1 MTSSIVFLLY
11 EPNLPPDM
19 FRNYLITA
27 IRSIIRQK
35 GFSLINILGLAIGL
49 ACALMILLWVQDE
62 LTYDKFHEHADRLY
76 RVEEDQYYS
85 GEVYH
90 VNVTPYPSGPV
101 WKEEIPEIEDACRFQ
116 WPSGMLFTFGEKAF
130 YEGGCVA
137 VDSSFF
143 NLFTYEFLNGN
154 KATALTEPYSAVL
167 TEETAGKYF
176 GNENP
181 IGRSL
186 SVNNKFEFTV
196 TAVLK
201 SIPKNSILQF
211 DILVPF
217 DYLKE
222 IGQYN
227 DSWGS
232 NSIRTYIKLYENVI
246 IDSVDSKLTA
256 VVKKH
261 NENTTTDFMAAP
273 FTRIHLHQYWGYG
286 HDPGAIVF
294 VYIFSAIAVF
304 VLLIA
309 CINFMNLSTARSATR
324 AREIGLRKVS
334 GAHRRAVITQFFG
347 ESVLL
352 AFVSLIFALIIVSSV
367 LEIFNKVAGKDL
379 DFSSLLSPQFIIAMI
394 LVTLLAGLVSGI
406 YPALYLSAFRPIKV
420 LKGDLST
427 GMKSGWFRKVLV
439 VVQFTL
445 SVFLIIGTLIIYRQ
459 LNYMK
464 SKDLG
469 YDKENMFY
477 FQMRGEIK
485 ENYQNIKDAFL
496 RDPQVLGVSAASHQ
510 PHQIGSN
517 SGGGDWDGKDPDQ
530 SVLIGTNIVDYDFV
544 ETMKIELKDGRSF
557 SREFPSDMASPA
569 DSSANFM
576 INEVLE
582 TIMDKENAVGE
593 RFRMWGMEGRIIGVM
608 KDFHYHAV
616 RSKIEPLMFFLAPTD
631 WFSWITVRVAPGNL
645 EKTMRGLEETWKEI
659 MPGYPF
665 DYHFVDESLDLMY
678 RTEERLGT
686 LLKYFTIL
694 AIIIACLGLF
704 GLASFTAERRT
715 REIGVRKVMG
725 ARVSSVMM
733 LLSKEFSLL
742 VMISCMIAIPASLLV
757 MRKVFLQNFEYRT
770 DMAWWIFLAASLAA
784 LLIAIL
790 TVSYQAARAALTN
803 PANALRY
810 E

>member
-1 MTSSIVFLLY
+1 
-11 EPNLPPDM
+11 
-19 FRNYLITA
+19 
-27 IRSIIRQK
+27 
-35 GFSLINILGLAIGL
+35 
-49 ACALMILLWVQDE
+49 
-62 LTYDKFHEHADRLY
+62 
-76 RVEEDQYYS
+76 
-85 GEVYH
+85 
-90 VNVTPYPSGPV
+90 
-101 WKEEIPEIEDACRFQ
+101 
-116 WPSGMLFTFGEKAF
+116 MLFTYGETAF

-137 VDSSFF
+137 VDSTFF
-143 NLFTYEFLNGN
+143 DLFSYDFLHGN
-154 KATALTEPYSAVL
+154 KANALTEPYSAVL
-167 TEETAGKYF
+167 TEETAEKYF
-176 GNENP
+176 GDENP
-181 IGRSL
+181 IGKSL
-186 SVNNKFEFTV
+186 SVNNQFEFTV

-201 SIPKNSILQF
+201 TIPKNSINQF

-222 IGQYN
+222 IGQYG
-227 DSWGS
+227 DSWGN
-232 NSIRTYIKLYENVI
+232 NSILTYIKLYENAVL
-246 IDSVDSKLTA
+246 DSVDSKLTA
-256 VVKKH
+256 TVKKH
-261 NENTTTDFMAAP
+261 NEETTTDFMAAP

-294 VYIFSAIAVF
+294 VYIFSAIAIF

-309 CINFMNLSTARSATR
+309 CINFMNLSTARSSTR

-334 GAHRRAVITQFFG
+334 GAGRRSVIIQFFG

-352 AFVSLIFALIIVSSV
+352 AFISLIFALIIVSSI
-367 LEIFNKVAGKDL
+367 LEVFNKVSGKEL
-379 DFSSLLSPQFIIAMI
+379 DFNSLLTLQFIMAMI
-394 LVTLLAGLVSGI
+394 LVTLLAGLSSGI

-427 GMKSGWFRKVLV
+427 GMKSGWFRKFLV

-445 SVFLIIGTLIIYRQ
+445 SVFLIIGTVIIYRQ

-485 ENYQNIKDAFL
+485 DDYQTIKEEFL
-496 RDPQVLGVSAASHQ
+496 RDPRVLSVTASGHQ

-517 SGGGDWDGKDPDQ
+517 SGGGDWDGKDPDLQ
-530 SVLIGTNIVDYDFV
+530 VLIGYNPVDYDFIK
-544 ETMKIELKDGRSF
+544 TMKIKLKDGRSF
-557 SREFPSDMASPA
+557 SKDFPA
-569 DSSANFM
+569 DLATDSTANFM

-582 TIMDKENAVGE
+582 KIMDKENAVGE
-593 RFRMWGMEGRIIGVM
+593 RFSIGGMEGRIIGVM
-608 KDFHYHAV
+608 KNFHYHSV
-616 RSKIEPLMFFLAPTD
+616 RSKIEPMMFILPPTE
-631 WFSWITVRVAPGNL
+631 WFSWIVVRVAPGDL
-645 EKTMRGLEETWKEI
+645 TKTMGDLEETWNEI

-665 DYHFVDESLDLMY
+665 DYNFVDESIDQMY
-678 RTEERLGT
+678 RTEERLGN

-704 GLASFTAERRT
+704 GLASFTAEQRT
-715 REIGVRKVMG
+715 QEIGIRKVMG
-725 ARVSSVMM
+725 ARVRTVMM
-733 LLSKEFSLL
+733 LLSKEFSIL
-742 VMISCMIAIPASLLV
+742 VIISCLIAIPASLLV
-757 MRKVFLQNFEYRT
+757 MGKVFLQNFEYRT

-803 PANALRY
+803 PADALRY

>member
-1 MTSSIVFLLY
+1 
-11 EPNLPPDM
+11 M

-27 IRSIIRQK
+27 VRSLIRQK
-35 GFSLINILGLAIGL
+35 GFSFINILGLAIGL
-49 ACALMILLWVQDE
+49 AAALLILLWVQDE
-62 LTYDKFHEHADRLY
+62 LSFDRFHEHADRLY

-101 WKEEIPEIEDACRFQ
+101 WKDEIPEIEDACRYQ
-116 WPSGMLFTFGEKAF
+116 WPSGMLFTYGEKAF

-137 VDSSFF
+137 VDSTFF
-143 NLFTYEFLNGN
+143 NLFTYDFLHGN
-154 KATALTEPYSAVL
+154 KATALTQPYSAVL
-167 TEETAGKYF
+167 TEEAAEKYF
-176 GNENP
+176 GDENP
-181 IGRSL
+181 IGKSL
-186 SVNNKFEFTV
+186 TANSQFEFTV

-201 SIPKNSILQF
+201 SLPKNSINQF

-217 DYLKE
+217 DFLQE
-222 IGQYN
+222 TGQYG
-227 DSWGS
+227 DSWGN
-232 NSIRTYIKLYENVI
+232 NSIRTYIKLYENAL

-256 VVKKH
+256 IVKQH
-261 NENTTTDFMAAP
+261 NEESTTDFMAAP
-273 FTRIHLHQYWGYG
+273 FTGVHLHQYWGYG

-294 VYIFSAIAVF
+294 VYIFSAIAIF

-309 CINFMNLSTARSATR
+309 CINFMNLSTAKSSTR
-324 AREIGLRKVS
+324 AREIGLRKTS
-334 GAHRRAVITQFFG
+334 GASKRAIIIQFFG

-352 AFVSLIFALIIVSSV
+352 AFISLIFALIIVSSILKV
-367 LEIFNKVAGKDL
+367 FNNVSGKEL

-394 LVTLLAGLVSGI
+394 LVTLIAGLISGI

-420 LKGDLST
+420 LKGDLSA

-445 SVFLIIGTLIIYRQ
+445 SVFLIIGTVIIYRQ

-469 YDKENMFY
+469 YDRENMFY
-477 FQMRGEIK
+477 FQMRGQIK
-485 ENYQNIKDAFL
+485 DNYQTIKDEFL

-517 SGGGDWDGKDPDQ
+517 SGGGDWDGRDPDM
-530 SVLIGTNIVDYDFV
+530 SVLIGNNIVDYDFI

-557 SREFPSDMASPA
+557 SMDFPGDMASME
-569 DSSANFM
+569 DTSANFM

-582 TIMDKENAVGE
+582 EIMEKENAVGE
-593 RFRMWGMEGRIIGVM
+593 RFRMWGMEGRIVGVM
-608 KDFHYHAV
+608 KDFHYHSV
-616 RSKIEPLMFFLAPTD
+616 RTKIEPLMFMLGFEEYL
-631 WFSWITVRVAPGNL
+631 SWIVVRVAPGDL
-645 EKTMRGLEETWKEI
+645 TKTMKGLENTWNEV

-665 DYHFVDESLDLMY
+665 DYNFVDESLDQMY
-678 RTEERLGT
+678 RTEERLGK

-704 GLASFTAERRT
+704 GLASFTAEQRT
-715 REIGVRKVMG
+715 QEIGVRKVMG
-725 ARVSSVMM
+725 ARVSTVMM
-733 LLSKEFSLL
+733 LLSKEFSVL
-742 VMISCMIAIPASLLV
+742 VIISCLIAIPASLLV
-757 MRKVFLQNFEYRT
+757 MGKVFLQNFEYRT

-784 LLIAIL
+784 LLIAVL

-803 PANALRY
+803 PADALRY

>member
-1 MTSSIVFLLY
+1 
-11 EPNLPPDM
+11 M

-27 IRSIIRQK
+27 IRSLYRQK
-35 GFSLINILGLAIGL
+35 GFSLINILGLAFGL
-49 ACALMILLWVQDE
+49 ACALLILLWVQDE
-62 LTYDKFHEHADRLY
+62 LSFDRFHEHAERLY

-101 WKEEIPEIEDACRFQ
+101 WKDEIPEIEDACRYQ
-116 WPSGMLFTFGEKAF
+116 WPSGMLFTYGEKAF

-137 VDSSFF
+137 VDSTFF
-143 NLFTYEFLNGN
+143 DLFNYEFLHGN
-154 KATALTEPYSAVL
+154 KATALTEPYTTVL
-167 TEETAGKYF
+167 TEETAEKYF
-176 GNENP
+176 GDENP
-181 IGRSL
+181 IGKSL
-186 SVNNKFEFTV
+186 SVNNQFEFTV
-196 TAVLK
+196 TAVLR
-201 SIPKNSILQF
+201 SIPKNSINQF

-217 DYLKE
+217 DYLQE
-222 IGQYN
+222 IGQYQAH
-227 DSWGS
+227 WGN
-232 NSIRTYIKLYENVI
+232 NSIRTYIKLYENAV
-246 IDSVDSKLTA
+246 IDSVNSKLTA
-256 VVKKH
+256 VVKQH
-261 NENTTTDFMAAP
+261 NEDTTTDFMAAP

-294 VYIFSAIAVF
+294 VYIFSAIAIF

-309 CINFMNLSTARSATR
+309 CINFMNLSTARSSTR

-334 GAHRRAVITQFFG
+334 GAGRRAVITQFFG

-352 AFVSLIFALIIVSSV
+352 AFISLIFALIIVSSI
-367 LEIFNKVAGKDL
+367 LEVFNKVSGKDL
-379 DFSSLLSPQFIIAMI
+379 DFSSLLTPQFIIAMI
-394 LVTLLAGLVSGI
+394 LVTLVAGLISGI

-420 LKGDLST
+420 LKGDLSA

-445 SVFLIIGTLIIYRQ
+445 SVFLIIGTVIIYRQ

-469 YDKENMFY
+469 YDRENMFY
-477 FQMRGEIK
+477 FQMRGQIK
-485 ENYQNIKDAFL
+485 DNYQTIKDEFL

-517 SGGGDWDGKDPDQ
+517 SGGGDWDGRDPDL
-530 SVLIGTNIVDYDFV
+530 SVLIGNNIVDYDFI

-557 SREFPSDMASPA
+557 SREFPGDMASLE
-569 DSSANFM
+569 DTSANFM

-582 TIMDKENAVGE
+582 EIMEKENAVGE
-593 RFRMWGMEGRIIGVM
+593 RFQMWGMQGRIVGVM
-608 KDFHYHAV
+608 KDFHYHSV
-616 RSKIEPLMFFLAPTD
+616 RTKIEPLMFMLGFEEYL
-631 WFSWITVRVAPGNL
+631 SWIVVRVAPGDLTKTMKGL
-645 EKTMRGLEETWKEI
+645 EKTWTEI

-665 DYHFVDESLDLMY
+665 EYNFVDESIDQMY
-678 RTEERLGT
+678 RTEERLGN

-704 GLASFTAERRT
+704 GLASFTAEQRT
-715 REIGVRKVMG
+715 QEIGIRKVMG
-725 ARVSSVMM
+725 AKVGTVMM
-733 LLSKEFSLL
+733 LLSKEFSIL
-742 VMISCMIAIPASLLV
+742 VIISCLIAIPASILV
-757 MRKVFLQNFEYRT
+757 MGKVFLQNFEYRT

-803 PANALRY
+803 PADALRY

>member
-1 MTSSIVFLLY
+1 
-11 EPNLPPDM
+11 M

-27 IRSIIRQK
+27 IRSLIRQK

-49 ACALMILLWVQDE
+49 ACALLILLWVQDE
-62 LTYDKFHEHADRLY
+62 LSFDKFHEHAERLY

-90 VNVTPYPSGPV
+90 VNVTPYPSAPV
-101 WKEEIPEIEDACRFQ
+101 WKDEIPEIEEACRYQ
-116 WPSGMLFTFGEKAF
+116 WPSGMLFTYGENAF

-137 VDSSFF
+137 VDSTFF
-143 NLFTYEFLNGN
+143 DLFTYDFLHGN
-154 KATALTEPYSAVL
+154 KANALTEPYSAVL
-167 TEETAGKYF
+167 TEETAEKYF
-176 GNENP
+176 GDENP
-181 IGRSL
+181 IGKSL
-186 SVNNKFEFTV
+186 SVNNQFEFTV
-196 TAVLK
+196 TAVIK
-201 SIPKNSILQF
+201 SIPKNSINQF
-211 DILVPF
+211 DILVPY

-227 DSWGS
+227 DQWGS
-232 NSIRTYIKLYENVI
+232 NSIRTYIKLYENVVL
-246 IDSVDSKLTA
+246 DSVDSKLTA
-256 VVKKH
+256 TVKKH
-261 NENTTTDFMAAP
+261 NEETTTDFMAAP

-294 VYIFSAIAVF
+294 VYIFSAIAIF

-309 CINFMNLSTARSATR
+309 CINFMNLSTARSSTR

-334 GAHRRAVITQFFG
+334 GAGRRSVIIQFFG

-352 AFVSLIFALIIVSSV
+352 AFISLIFALIIVSSI
-367 LEIFNKVAGKDL
+367 LEVFNKVSGKEL
-379 DFSSLLSPQFIIAMI
+379 DFNSLLTPQFIIAMI
-394 LVTLLAGLVSGI
+394 LVTLLAGLISGI

-445 SVFLIIGTLIIYRQ
+445 SVFLIIGTVIIYRQ

-469 YDKENMFY
+469 YDRENMFY
-477 FQMRGEIK
+477 FQMRGEIMD
-485 ENYQNIKDAFL
+485 NYQTIKDEFL
-496 RDPQVLGVSAASHQ
+496 RDPQVLTVSASNHQ
-510 PHQIGSN
+510 PHMIGSN
-517 SGGGDWDGKDPDQ
+517 SGGGDWDGKDPEQ
-530 SVLIGTNIVDYDFV
+530 SVLIGTHIVDYDYI
-544 ETMKIELKDGRSF
+544 ETVKIELKDGRSF
-557 SREFPSDMASPA
+557 SKDFPA
-569 DSSANFM
+569 DLAADSTANFM

-582 TIMDKENAVGE
+582 KIMDKENAVGE
-593 RFRMWGMEGRIIGVM
+593 RFSFWGMEGRIIGVM
-608 KDFHYHAV
+608 KDFHYHSV
-616 RSKIEPLMFFLAPTD
+616 RSKIEPLVFLLAPAD
-631 WFSWITVRVAPGNL
+631 WFSWIVVRIAPGDLTKTMGDL
-645 EKTMRGLEETWKEI
+645 EKTWNEI

-665 DYHFVDESLDLMY
+665 DYNFVDESIDQMY
-678 RTEERLGT
+678 RTEERLGN

-704 GLASFTAERRT
+704 GLASFTAEQRT
-715 REIGVRKVMG
+715 KEIGIRKVMG
-725 ARVSSVMM
+725 ARVRTVMM
-733 LLSKEFSLL
+733 LLSKEFSIL
-742 VMISCMIAIPASLLV
+742 VIISCLIAIPASLFV
-757 MRKVFLQNFEYRT
+757 MGKLFLQNFEYRT
-770 DMAWWIFLAASLAA
+770 DMAWWIFLVASLAA

-803 PANALRY
+803 PADALRY

>member
-1 MTSSIVFLLY
+1 
-11 EPNLPPDM
+11 M

-27 IRSIIRQK
+27 IRSLIRQK

-49 ACALMILLWVQDE
+49 ACALLILLWVQDE
-62 LTYDKFHEHADRLY
+62 LSFDKFHEHAERLY

-90 VNVTPYPSGPV
+90 VTVTPYPSAPV
-101 WKEEIPEIEDACRFQ
+101 WKEEIPEIEEACRYQ
-116 WPSGMLFTFGEKAF
+116 WPSGMLFTYGENAF

-137 VDSSFF
+137 ADSTFF
-143 NLFTYEFLNGN
+143 DLFTYDFLHGN
-154 KATALTEPYSAVL
+154 KAKALTE
-167 TEETAGKYF
+167 
-176 GNENP
+176 
-181 IGRSL
+181 
-186 SVNNKFEFTV
+186 

-201 SIPKNSILQF
+201 SIPKNSINQF

-222 IGQYN
+222 IEQFS
-227 DSWGS
+227 DSWGN
-232 NSIRTYIKLYENVI
+232 NSIRTYIKLYENAV

-256 VVKKH
+256 VVKLH
-261 NENTTTDFMAAP
+261 NEGSTTDFMAAP
-273 FTRIHLHQYWGYG
+273 FTRIHLHQYFGYG

-294 VYIFSAIAVF
+294 VYIFSAIAIF

-309 CINFMNLSTARSATR
+309 CINFMNLSTARSSTR

-334 GAHRRAVITQFFG
+334 GAGRRSVIIQFFG

-352 AFVSLIFALIIVSSV
+352 AFISLVFALIIVSSI
-367 LEIFNKVAGKDL
+367 LEVFNKVSGKEL
-379 DFSSLLSPQFIIAMI
+379 DFNSLLTPQFIIAMI
-394 LVTLLAGLVSGI
+394 LVTLLAGLISGI

-445 SVFLIIGTLIIYRQ
+445 SVFLIIGTVIIYRQ

-485 ENYQNIKDAFL
+485 DNYQTIKEEFL
-496 RDPQVLGVSAASHQ
+496 RDPQVLTVSASNHQ
-510 PHQIGSN
+510 PHRIGSN
-517 SGGGDWDGKDPDQ
+517 SGGGDWDGKDPEQ
-530 SVLIGTNIVDYDFV
+530 SVLIGTHIVDYEYI
-544 ETMKIELKDGRSF
+544 ETVKIELKDSRSF
-557 SREFPSDMASPA
+557 SKDFPA
-569 DSSANFM
+569 DLAADSTANFM

-582 TIMDKENAVGE
+582 KIMDKENAVGE
-593 RFRMWGMEGRIIGVM
+593 RFSFWGMEGRIIGVM
-608 KDFHYHAV
+608 KDFHYHSV
-616 RSKIEPLMFFLAPTD
+616 RSKIEPVVFLLAPAD
-631 WFSWITVRVAPGNL
+631 WLSWIVVRIAPGDL
-645 EKTMRGLEETWKEI
+645 TKTMEDLEETWNDI

-665 DYHFVDESLDLMY
+665 DYNFVDESIDQMY
-678 RTEERLGT
+678 RTEERLGN

-704 GLASFTAERRT
+704 GLASFTAEQRT
-715 REIGVRKVMG
+715 QEIGIRKVMG
-725 ARVSSVMM
+725 ARVRTVMM
-733 LLSKEFSLL
+733 LLSKEFSIL
-742 VMISCMIAIPASLLV
+742 VVISCLIAIPASLLV
-757 MRKVFLQNFEYRT
+757 MGKVFLQNFEYRT

-803 PANALRY
+803 PADALRY

>member
-1 MTSSIVFLLY
+1 
-11 EPNLPPDM
+11 M

-27 IRSIIRQK
+27 IRSLFRQK

-49 ACALMILLWVQDE
+49 ACALLILLWVQDE
-62 LTYDKFHEHADRLY
+62 LSFDKFHEHAERLY

-90 VNVTPYPSGPV
+90 VNVTPYPSAPV
-101 WKEEIPEIEDACRFQ
+101 WKEEIPEIEEACRYQ
-116 WPSGMLFTFGEKAF
+116 WPSGMLFTYGENAF

-137 VDSSFF
+137 VDSTFF
-143 NLFTYEFLNGN
+143 DLFTYDFLHGN
-154 KATALTEPYSAVL
+154 KANALTEPYSAVL
-167 TEETAGKYF
+167 TEETAEKYF
-176 GNENP
+176 GDENP
-181 IGRSL
+181 IGKSL
-186 SVNNKFEFTV
+186 SVNNQFEFRV
-196 TAVLK
+196 TAVIK
-201 SIPKNSILQF
+201 SIPKNSINQF
-211 DILVPF
+211 DILVPY

-227 DSWGS
+227 DHWGS
-232 NSIRTYIKLYENVI
+232 NSIRTYIKLYENAVL
-246 IDSVDSKLTA
+246 DSVDSKLTA
-256 VVKKH
+256 VVKQH
-261 NENTTTDFMAAP
+261 NEETTTDFMAAP

-294 VYIFSAIAVF
+294 VYIFSAIAIF

-334 GAHRRAVITQFFG
+334 GAGRRSVIIQFFG

-352 AFVSLIFALIIVSSV
+352 AFISLIFALIIVSSI
-367 LEIFNKVAGKDL
+367 LEVFNKVSGKEL
-379 DFSSLLSPQFIIAMI
+379 DFNSLLTPQFIIAMI
-394 LVTLLAGLVSGI
+394 LVTLLAGLISGI

-445 SVFLIIGTLIIYRQ
+445 SVFLIIGTVIIYRQ

-469 YDKENMFY
+469 YDRENMFY
-477 FQMRGEIK
+477 FQMRGEIMD
-485 ENYQNIKDAFL
+485 NYQTIKDEFL
-496 RDPQVLGVSAASHQ
+496 RDPQVLTVSASNHQ
-510 PHQIGSN
+510 PHMIGSN
-517 SGGGDWDGKDPDQ
+517 SGGGDWDGKDPEQ
-530 SVLIGTNIVDYDFV
+530 SVLIGTHIVDYDYI
-544 ETMKIELKDGRSF
+544 ETVKIELKDGRSF
-557 SREFPSDMASPA
+557 SKDFPA
-569 DSSANFM
+569 DLAADSTANFM

-582 TIMDKENAVGE
+582 KIMDKENAVGE
-593 RFRMWGMEGRIIGVM
+593 RFSFWGMEGRIIGVM
-608 KDFHYHAV
+608 KDFHYHSV
-616 RSKIEPLMFFLAPTD
+616 RMKIEPVVFLLAPAD
-631 WFSWITVRVAPGNL
+631 WFSWIVVRVAPGDLTKTMGDL
-645 EKTMRGLEETWKEI
+645 EKTWNEI

-665 DYHFVDESLDLMY
+665 DYNFVDESIDQMY
-678 RTEERLGT
+678 RTEERLGN

-704 GLASFTAERRT
+704 GLASFTAEQRT
-715 REIGVRKVMG
+715 QEIGIRKVMG
-725 ARVSSVMM
+725 ARVMTVMM
-733 LLSKEFSLL
+733 LLSKEFSIL
-742 VMISCMIAIPASLLV
+742 VIISCLIAIPASLFV
-757 MRKVFLQNFEYRT
+757 MEKVFLQNFEYRT
-770 DMAWWIFLAASLAA
+770 DMAWWIFLVASLAA

-803 PANALRY
+803 PADALRY

>member
-1 MTSSIVFLLY
+1 
-11 EPNLPPDM
+11 M

-27 IRSIIRQK
+27 VRSLFRQK

-49 ACALMILLWVQDE
+49 ASALLILLWVQDE
-62 LTYDKFHEHADRLY
+62 LSFDRFHEHAERLY

-101 WKEEIPEIEDACRFQ
+101 WKDQIPEIEDACRYQ
-116 WPSGMLFTFGEKAF
+116 WPSGMLFTYKEKAF

-137 VDSSFF
+137 VDSTFF
-143 NLFTYEFLNGN
+143 DLFTYEFLHGN

-167 TEETAGKYF
+167 TEETAEKYY
-176 GNENP
+176 GDENP
-181 IGRSL
+181 IGKSL
-186 SVNNKFEFTV
+186 SVNNQYEFTV

-201 SIPKNSILQF
+201 SIPKNSINQF

-217 DYLKE
+217 DYLQE
-222 IGQYN
+222 IGQYQAH
-227 DSWGS
+227 WGS
-232 NSIRTYIKLYENVI
+232 NSIRTYIKLYENAV

-256 VVKKH
+256 VVKEH
-261 NENTTTDFMAAP
+261 NEDTTTDFMAAP

-294 VYIFSAIAVF
+294 IYIFSAIAIF

-324 AREIGLRKVS
+324 GREIGLRKVS
-334 GAHRRAVITQFFG
+334 GAGRRAVIIQFFG

-352 AFVSLIFALIIVSSV
+352 AFISLIFALIFVSSI
-367 LEIFNKVAGKDL
+367 LEVFNKVSGKEL
-379 DFSSLLSPQFIIAMI
+379 DFNHLLAPQFLIAMI
-394 LVTLLAGLVSGI
+394 LVTLVTGLISGI

-445 SVFLIIGTLIIYRQ
+445 SVFLIIGTVIIYRQ

-469 YDKENMFY
+469 YDRENMFY

-485 ENYQNIKDAFL
+485 DNYQTIKEEFL
-496 RDPQVLGVSAASHQ
+496 RDPQVLNVSAANHQ

-517 SGGGDWDGKDPDQ
+517 SGGGDWDGKDPEQ
-530 SVLIGTNIVDYDFV
+530 SVLIGTNIVDYDYI
-544 ETMKIELKDGRSF
+544 ETLKIKLKDGRSF
-557 SREFPSDMASPA
+557 SKEFTADMANLA

-582 TIMDKENAVGE
+582 KIMDKENALGE
-593 RFRMWGMEGRIIGVM
+593 RFRFWGLKGRIIGVM
-608 KDFHYHAV
+608 EDFHYHSV
-616 RSKIEPLMFFLAPTD
+616 RNKIEPLIFLLAPVD

-645 EKTMRGLEETWKEI
+645 TKTMKDLEKTWNEI

-665 DYHFVDESLDLMY
+665 DYNFVDESLDQMY
-678 RTEERLGT
+678 RSEERLGN

-704 GLASFTAERRT
+704 GLASFTAEQRT
-715 REIGVRKVMG
+715 QEIGIRKVMG
-725 ARVSSVMM
+725 ARVWTVMM
-733 LLSKEFSLL
+733 LLSKEFSWL
-742 VMISCMIAIPASLLV
+742 VIISCLIAIPASLFV
-757 MRKVFLQNFEYRT
+757 MGKMFLQNFEYRT
-770 DMAWWIFLAASLAA
+770 DMVWWIFMAASLAA

-803 PANALRY
+803 PADALRY

>member
-1 MTSSIVFLLY
+1 
-11 EPNLPPDM
+11 M

-27 IRSIIRQK
+27 VRSLIRQK

-49 ACALMILLWVQDE
+49 ACALLILLWVQDE
-62 LTYDKFHEHADRLY
+62 LSYDRFHEHADRLY

-101 WKEEIPEIEDACRFQ
+101 WKDEIPEIEDACRYQ
-116 WPSGMLFTFGEKAF
+116 WPSGMLFTYGEKAF

-137 VDSSFF
+137 VDSTFF
-143 NLFTYEFLNGN
+143 NLFTYDFLHGN
-154 KATALTEPYSAVL
+154 KVSALVQPYSAVL
-167 TEETAGKYF
+167 TEEAADKYF
-176 GNENP
+176 GEENP
-181 IGRSL
+181 IGKSL
-186 SVNNKFEFTV
+186 RANNKYEFTV

-201 SIPKNSILQF
+201 SLPKNSINQF
-211 DILVPF
+211 GILVPF
-217 DYLKE
+217 DFLKE
-222 IGQYN
+222 TGQYQ
-227 DSWGS
+227 DHWGS
-232 NSIRTYIKLYENVI
+232 NSIRTYIKLYENAV

-256 VVKKH
+256 VVKLH
-261 NENTTTDFMAAP
+261 NEETTTDFMAAP

-294 VYIFSAIAVF
+294 VFIFSAIAIF

-309 CINFMNLSTARSATR
+309 CINFMNLSTAKSSTR
-324 AREIGLRKVS
+324 AREIGLRKAS
-334 GAHRRAVITQFFG
+334 GASKRAVIIQFFG

-352 AFVSLIFALIIVSSV
+352 AFISLIFALIIVSSILGV
-367 LEIFNKVAGKDL
+367 FNNVSGKEL
-379 DFSSLLSPQFIIAMI
+379 DFNSLLTPQFIIAMV
-394 LVTLLAGLVSGI
+394 LVTLIAGLISGI

-420 LKGDLST
+420 LKGDLSA

-445 SVFLIIGTLIIYRQ
+445 SVFLIIGTVIIYRQ

-469 YDKENMFY
+469 YDKENLFY

-485 ENYQNIKDAFL
+485 DNYQTIKDAFL
-496 RDPQVLGVSAASHQ
+496 RDPQVLGVSSASHQ

-517 SGGGDWDGKDPDQ
+517 SGGGDWDGRDPDL
-530 SVLIGTNIVDYDFV
+530 SVLIGTNIVDYDFI
-544 ETMKIELKDGRSF
+544 ETMKIGLKDGRSF
-557 SREFPSDMASPA
+557 SREFPGDMASQE
-569 DSSANFM
+569 DTSANFM

-582 TIMDKENAVGE
+582 EIMEKENAVGE
-593 RFRMWGMEGRIIGVM
+593 RFSMWGMEGRIIGVM
-608 KDFHYHAV
+608 KDFNYHSV
-616 RSKIEPLMFFLAPTD
+616 RTKIEPLMFFLAPID
-631 WFSWITVRVAPGNL
+631 WLSWMVVRVAPGDLTRTMDNL
-645 EKTMRGLEETWKEI
+645 EDTWNEI

-665 DYHFVDESLDLMY
+665 DYNFVDDSIDRMY
-678 RTEERLGT
+678 RTEERLGD

-704 GLASFTAERRT
+704 GLASFTAEQRT
-715 REIGVRKVMG
+715 QEIGVRKVMG
-725 ARVSSVMM
+725 ARVRTVML

-742 VMISCMIAIPASLLV
+742 VIISCLIAIPTSFLV
-757 MRKVFLQNFEYRT
+757 MKKVFLQNFEYRT

-784 LLIAIL
+784 LLIAVL

-803 PANALRY
+803 PADALRY

>member
-1 MTSSIVFLLY
+1 MIW
-11 EPNLPPDM
+11 
-19 FRNYLITA
+19 NYIKNA
-27 IRSIIRQK
+27 IRNLNRYKS
-35 GFSLINILGLAIGL
+35 FSLINILGLAMGL
-49 ACALMILLWVQDE
+49 ACALLILLWVQDE
-62 LTYDKFHEHADRLY
+62 LSFDKFHEHADRLY

-90 VNVTPYPSGPV
+90 VTVTPYPSGPV
-101 WKEEIPEIEDACRFQ
+101 WKDEIPEIEDACRYQ
-116 WPSGMLFTFGEKAF
+116 WPSGMLFTYKEKAF

-137 VDSSFF
+137 VDSTFF
-143 NLFTYEFLNGN
+143 NLFTYEFLHGN
-154 KATALTEPYSAVL
+154 QTTALTEPYSAVL
-167 TEETAGKYF
+167 TEETAEKYF

-181 IGRSL
+181 IGKSL
-186 SVNNKFEFTV
+186 SVNNQFEFTV

-201 SIPKNSILQF
+201 SIPKNSINQF
-211 DILVPF
+211 DILVPY
-217 DYLKE
+217 DYLRE

-227 DSWGS
+227 DHWGS
-232 NSIRTYIKLYENVI
+232 NSIRTYIKLYENAV
-246 IDSVDSKLTA
+246 IDSVDSKLTTS
-256 VVKKH
+256 VTLH
-261 NENTTTDFMAAP
+261 NEVNTTDFMAAP

-286 HDPGAIVF
+286 HEPGAIVF
-294 VYIFSAIAVF
+294 VYIFSAIAIF

-334 GAHRRAVITQFFG
+334 GAGRRSVITQFFG

-352 AFVSLIFALIIVSSV
+352 AFISLVFALIIVSSILGV
-367 LEIFNKVAGKDL
+367 FNKVSGKEL
-379 DFSSLLSPQFIIAMI
+379 DFSSLLAPQFIIAMI
-394 LVTLLAGLVSGI
+394 LVTLLAGLISGI

-445 SVFLIIGTLIIYRQ
+445 SVFLIIGTVIIYRQ

-485 ENYQNIKDAFL
+485 DNYQTIKEEFL
-496 RDPQVLGVSAASHQ
+496 RDPQVLSVSASNHQ
-510 PHQIGSN
+510 PHQIGSS
-517 SGGGDWDGKDPDQ
+517 SGGADWDEKDPEQ
-530 SVLIGTNIVDYDFV
+530 SVLIGTHVVDYDYI

-557 SREFPSDMASPA
+557 SKDFTADMASME
-569 DSSANFM
+569 DTSANFM

-582 TIMDKENAVGE
+582 QIMDKENAAGE
-593 RFRMWGMEGRIIGVM
+593 RFRFWGMEGRVIGVM
-608 KDFHYHAV
+608 EDFHYQAV
-616 RSKIEPLMFFLAPTD
+616 RSKIEPVVFLLGSTE
-631 WFSWITVRVAPGNL
+631 WFSWVVVRVAPGDL
-645 EKTMRGLEETWKEI
+645 TKTMKDLEDTWNDI

-665 DYHFVDESLDLMY
+665 DYNFVDESIDQMY
-678 RTEERLGT
+678 RSEERLGN

-694 AIIIACLGLF
+694 AILIACLGLF
-704 GLASFTAERRT
+704 GLASFTAEQRT
-715 REIGVRKVMG
+715 QEIGIRKVMG
-725 ARVSSVMM
+725 ARVRTVMM
-733 LLSKEFSLL
+733 LLSKEFSIL
-742 VMISCMIAIPASLLV
+742 VIISCLIAIPASMLV
-757 MRKVFLQNFEYRT
+757 MGKVFLQNFEYRT

-803 PANALRY
+803 PADALRY

>member
-1 MTSSIVFLLY
+1 
-11 EPNLPPDM
+11 M

-27 IRSIIRQK
+27 IRSLFRQK
-35 GFSLINILGLAIGL
+35 GFSFINILGLAIGL
-49 ACALMILLWVQDE
+49 AAALLILLWVQDE
-62 LTYDKFHEHADRLY
+62 LSFDKFHEHADRLY

-101 WKEEIPEIEDACRFQ
+101 WKDEIPEIEDACRYQ
-116 WPSGMLFTFGEKAF
+116 WPSGMLFTYGEKAF

-137 VDSSFF
+137 VDSTFF
-143 NLFTYEFLNGN
+143 DLFTYEFLHGN
-154 KATALTEPYSAVL
+154 KARALTEPYSAVL
-167 TEETAGKYF
+167 TEETAEKYF
-176 GNENP
+176 GDENP
-181 IGRSL
+181 IGKSL
-186 SVNNKFEFTV
+186 SVNNQFEFTV

-201 SIPKNSILQF
+201 SIPKNLINQF
-211 DILVPF
+211 DILVPY

-227 DSWGS
+227 DQWGS
-232 NSIRTYIKLYENVI
+232 NSIRTYIKLYENAV

-256 VVKKH
+256 VVKQH
-261 NENTTTDFMAAP
+261 NEETTTDFMAAP

-294 VYIFSAIAVF
+294 VYIFSAIAIF

-334 GAHRRAVITQFFG
+334 GAGRRSVIVQFFG

-352 AFVSLIFALIIVSSV
+352 AFISLVFALIIVSSI
-367 LEIFNKVAGKDL
+367 LEVFNKVSGKEL
-379 DFSSLLSPQFIIAMI
+379 DFSSLLAPQFIIAMI
-394 LVTLLAGLVSGI
+394 LVTLVAGLISGI

-445 SVFLIIGTLIIYRQ
+445 SVFLIIGTVIIYRQ

-477 FQMRGEIK
+477 FQMRGEIRD
-485 ENYQNIKDAFL
+485 NYQTIKEEFL
-496 RDPQVLGVSAASHQ
+496 RDPKVLSVSASNHQ

-517 SGGGDWDGKDPDQ
+517 SGGGDWDGKDPEQ
-530 SVLIGTNIVDYDFV
+530 SVLIGTHLVDYDYI
-544 ETMKIELKDGRSF
+544 ETVKIELKDGRSF
-557 SREFPSDMASPA
+557 SKDFPADFAA

-582 TIMDKENAVGE
+582 KIMGKENAVGE
-593 RFRMWGMEGRIIGVM
+593 RFRFWGREGRVIGVM
-608 KDFHYHAV
+608 KDFHYHSV
-616 RSKIEPLMFFLAPTD
+616 RSKIEPVVFILGYTE
-631 WFSWITVRVAPGNL
+631 WHSWITVRIAPGDLIKTMGDL
-645 EKTMRGLEETWKEI
+645 EKTWNEI

-665 DYHFVDESLDLMY
+665 DYNFVDESIDQMY
-678 RTEERLGT
+678 RTEERLGN

-704 GLASFTAERRT
+704 GLASFTAEKRT
-715 REIGVRKVMG
+715 QEIGIRKVMG
-725 ARVSSVMM
+725 ARVRTVMM
-733 LLSKEFSLL
+733 LLSKEFSIL
-742 VMISCMIAIPASLLV
+742 VIISCLIAIPASMLV
-757 MRKVFLQNFEYRT
+757 MGRVFLQNFEYRT

-803 PANALRY
+803 PADALRY

>member
-1 MTSSIVFLLY
+1 
-11 EPNLPPDM
+11 M

-27 IRSIIRQK
+27 IRSLIRQK

-49 ACALMILLWVQDE
+49 ACALLILLWVQDE
-62 LTYDKFHEHADRLY
+62 LSFDRFHEHADRLY

-90 VNVTPYPSGPV
+90 VNVTPYPSGPA
-101 WKEEIPEIEDACRFQ
+101 WKDEIPEIEDACRYQ
-116 WPSGMLFTFGEKAF
+116 WPSGMLFTYGEKAF

-137 VDSSFF
+137 VDSTFF
-143 NLFTYEFLNGN
+143 DLFTYDFLHGN
-154 KATALTEPYSAVL
+154 KGNALTEPYSAVL
-167 TEETAGKYF
+167 TEETAEKYF
-176 GNENP
+176 GDENP
-181 IGRSL
+181 IGKSL
-186 SVNNKFEFTV
+186 SVNNQFEFTV

-201 SIPKNSILQF
+201 SIPKNSINQF

-222 IGQYN
+222 IGQYG
-227 DSWGS
+227 DSWGN
-232 NSIRTYIKLYENVI
+232 NSIRTYIKLYENAVL
-246 IDSVDSKLTA
+246 DSVDSKLTA
-256 VVKKH
+256 VVKEH
-261 NENTTTDFMAAP
+261 NEETTTDFMAAP

-286 HDPGAIVF
+286 HDPGAIIF
-294 VYIFSAIAVF
+294 VYIFSAIAIF

-309 CINFMNLSTARSATR
+309 CINFMNLSTARSSTR

-334 GAHRRAVITQFFG
+334 GAGRRSVIIQFFG

-352 AFVSLIFALIIVSSV
+352 AFISLIFALIIVSSI
-367 LEIFNKVAGKDL
+367 LEVFNKVSGKEL
-379 DFSSLLSPQFIIAMI
+379 DFNSLLTPQFIMAMI
-394 LVTLLAGLVSGI
+394 LVTLLAGLISGI

-445 SVFLIIGTLIIYRQ
+445 SVFLIIGTVIIYRQ

-485 ENYQNIKDAFL
+485 DNYQTIKEEFL
-496 RDPQVLGVSAASHQ
+496 RDPQVLTVSASNHQ
-510 PHQIGSN
+510 PHRIGSN
-517 SGGGDWDGKDPDQ
+517 SGGGDWDGKDPEQ
-530 SVLIGTNIVDYDFV
+530 SVLIGTHIVDYDYI
-544 ETMKIELKDGRSF
+544 ETVKIELKDGRSF
-557 SREFPSDMASPA
+557 SKDFPA
-569 DSSANFM
+569 DLAADSTANFM

-582 TIMDKENAVGE
+582 KIMDKENAAGE
-593 RFRMWGMEGRIIGVM
+593 RFRFWGMEGRVIGVM
-608 KDFHYHAV
+608 EDFHYQAV
-616 RSKIEPLMFFLAPTD
+616 RSKIEPVVFLLGSTE
-631 WFSWITVRVAPGNL
+631 WFSWVVVRVAPGDL
-645 EKTMRGLEETWKEI
+645 TKTMKDLEDTWNDI

-665 DYHFVDESLDLMY
+665 DYNFVDESIDQMY
-678 RTEERLGT
+678 RSEERLGN

-694 AIIIACLGLF
+694 AILIACLGLF
-704 GLASFTAERRT
+704 GLASFTAEQRT
-715 REIGVRKVMG
+715 QEIGIRKVMG
-725 ARVSSVMM
+725 ARVWTVMM
-733 LLSKEFSLL
+733 LLSKEFSIL
-742 VMISCMIAIPASLLV
+742 VVISCLIAIPASLFV
-757 MRKVFLQNFEYRT
+757 MGKVFLQNFEYRT
-770 DMAWWIFLAASLAA
+770 DMAWWIFLVASLAA

-803 PANALRY
+803 PADALRY

>member
-1 MTSSIVFLLY
+1 
-11 EPNLPPDM
+11 M

-27 IRSIIRQK
+27 IRSLFRQK
-35 GFSLINILGLAIGL
+35 GFSLINILGLAFGL
-49 ACALMILLWVQDE
+49 ACALLILLWVQDE
-62 LTYDKFHEHADRLY
+62 LSFDRFHEHAERLY

-101 WKEEIPEIEDACRFQ
+101 WKDEIPEIEDACRYQ
-116 WPSGMLFTFGEKAF
+116 WPSGMLFTYGEKAF

-137 VDSSFF
+137 VDSTFF
-143 NLFTYEFLNGN
+143 DLFNYEFLHGN
-154 KATALTEPYSAVL
+154 KATALTEPYTTVL
-167 TEETAGKYF
+167 TEETAEKYF
-176 GNENP
+176 GDENP
-181 IGRSL
+181 IGKSL
-186 SVNNKFEFTV
+186 SVNNQFEFTV
-196 TAVLK
+196 TAVLR
-201 SIPKNSILQF
+201 SIPKNSINQF

-217 DYLKE
+217 DYLQE
-222 IGQYN
+222 IGQYQAH
-227 DSWGS
+227 WGN
-232 NSIRTYIKLYENVI
+232 NSIRTYIKLYENAV
-246 IDSVDSKLTA
+246 IDSVNSKLTA
-256 VVKKH
+256 VVKQH
-261 NENTTTDFMAAP
+261 NEDTTTDFMAAP

-294 VYIFSAIAVF
+294 VYIFSAIAIF

-309 CINFMNLSTARSATR
+309 CINFMNLSTARSSTR

-334 GAHRRAVITQFFG
+334 GAGRRAVITQFFG

-352 AFVSLIFALIIVSSV
+352 AFISLIFALIIVSSI
-367 LEIFNKVAGKDL
+367 LEVFNKVSGKEL
-379 DFSSLLSPQFIIAMI
+379 NFNSLLTPQFIIAMI
-394 LVTLLAGLVSGI
+394 LVTLIAGLISGI

-420 LKGDLST
+420 LKGDLSA

-445 SVFLIIGTLIIYRQ
+445 SVFLIIGTVIIYRQ

-469 YDKENMFY
+469 YDRENMFY
-477 FQMRGEIK
+477 FQMRGQIK
-485 ENYQNIKDAFL
+485 DNYQTIKDEFL
-496 RDPQVLGVSAASHQ
+496 RDPQVLCVSAASHQ

-517 SGGGDWDGKDPDQ
+517 SGGGDWDGRDPDL
-530 SVLIGTNIVDYDFV
+530 SVLIGNNIVDYDFI

-557 SREFPSDMASPA
+557 SREFPGDMASLE
-569 DSSANFM
+569 DTSANFM

-582 TIMDKENAVGE
+582 EIMEKENAVGE
-593 RFRMWGMEGRIIGVM
+593 RFQMWGMQGRIVGVM
-608 KDFHYHAV
+608 KDFHYHSV
-616 RSKIEPLMFFLAPTD
+616 RTKIEPLMFMLGFKEYL
-631 WFSWITVRVAPGNL
+631 SWIVVRVAPGDLTKTMKGL
-645 EKTMRGLEETWKEI
+645 EKTWTEI

-665 DYHFVDESLDLMY
+665 EYNFVDESIDQMY
-678 RTEERLGT
+678 RTEERLGN

-704 GLASFTAERRT
+704 GLASFTAEQRT
-715 REIGVRKVMG
+715 QEIGVRKVMG
-725 ARVSSVMM
+725 ARVRTVMM
-733 LLSKEFSLL
+733 LLSKEFSIL
-742 VMISCMIAIPASLLV
+742 VIISCLIAIPASILV
-757 MRKVFLQNFEYRT
+757 MGRVFLQNFEYRT

-803 PANALRY
+803 PADALRY

>member
-1 MTSSIVFLLY
+1 
-11 EPNLPPDM
+11 M

-27 IRSIIRQK
+27 FRSLIRQK
-35 GFSLINILGLAIGL
+35 GFSFINILGLAIGL
-49 ACALMILLWVQDE
+49 AAALLILLWVQDE
-62 LTYDKFHEHADRLY
+62 LSFDSFHEHADRLY

-85 GEVYH
+85 GEIYH

-101 WKEEIPEIEDACRFQ
+101 WKDEIPEIEDACRYQ
-116 WPSGMLFTFGEKAF
+116 WPSGMLFTYGEKAF
-130 YEGGCVA
+130 YEGSCVA
-137 VDSSFF
+137 VDSTFF
-143 NLFTYEFLNGN
+143 NLFTYDFLHGN

-167 TEETAGKYF
+167 TEETAEKYF
-176 GNENP
+176 GDENP
-181 IGRSL
+181 IGKSL
-186 SVNNKFEFTV
+186 SVNNQFEFMV
-196 TAVLK
+196 TAVLR
-201 SIPKNSILQF
+201 SIPKNSINQF

-217 DYLKE
+217 DFLKE
-222 IGQYN
+222 TGQYS
-227 DSWGS
+227 DSWGN
-232 NSIRTYIKLYENVI
+232 NSIRTYIKLYENVV
-246 IDSVDSKLTA
+246 IDSIDSKLTA
-256 VVKKH
+256 VVKKY
-261 NENTTTDFMAAP
+261 NEDTTTDFMAAS
-273 FTRIHLHQYWGYG
+273 FTRIRLHQYWGYG

-294 VYIFSAIAVF
+294 VYIFSAIAIF

-334 GAHRRAVITQFFG
+334 GAGRRSVITQFFG

-352 AFVSLIFALIIVSSV
+352 AFISLIFALIIVSSILGV
-367 LEIFNKVAGKDL
+367 FNKVSGKEL
-379 DFSSLLSPQFIIAMI
+379 DFSSLLTLQFIIAMI
-394 LVTLLAGLVSGI
+394 LVTLIAGLISGI

-420 LKGDLST
+420 LKGDLSA

-445 SVFLIIGTLIIYRQ
+445 SVFLIIGTVIIYRQ

-477 FQMRGEIK
+477 FQMRGQIK
-485 ENYQNIKDAFL
+485 DNYQTIKDEFL

-517 SGGGDWDGKDPDQ
+517 SGGGDWDGRDPDL
-530 SVLIGTNIVDYDFV
+530 SVLIGNNIVDYDFI

-557 SREFPSDMASPA
+557 SKEFPGDMASFE
-569 DSSANFM
+569 DTSANFM

-582 TIMDKENAVGE
+582 EIMEKENAVGE
-593 RFRMWGMEGRIIGVM
+593 RFQMWGLQGRIVGVM
-608 KDFHYHAV
+608 KDFHYHSV
-616 RSKIEPLMFFLAPTD
+616 RTKIEPLMFMLGFNEYL
-631 WFSWITVRVAPGNL
+631 SWIVVRVAPGDLTKTMKDL
-645 EKTMRGLEETWKEI
+645 EKTWVEI

-665 DYHFVDESLDLMY
+665 DYNFVDESLDQMY

-704 GLASFTAERRT
+704 GLASFTAEQRT
-715 REIGVRKVMG
+715 QEIGVRKVMG
-725 ARVSSVMM
+725 ARVSTVMM

-742 VMISCMIAIPASLLV
+742 VIISCLIAIPASLLV
-757 MRKVFLQNFEYRT
+757 MGKVFLQNFEYRT

-784 LLIAIL
+784 LLIAVL

-803 PANALRY
+803 PADALRY

>member
-1 MTSSIVFLLY
+1 
-11 EPNLPPDM
+11 M

-27 IRSIIRQK
+27 VRSLFRQK

-49 ACALMILLWVQDE
+49 ACALLILLWVQDE
-62 LTYDKFHEHADRLY
+62 LSFDKFHDHADRLY

-101 WKEEIPEIEDACRFQ
+101 WKDEIPEIEDACRYQ
-116 WPSGMLFTFGEKAF
+116 WPSGMLFTYGEKAF

-137 VDSSFF
+137 VDSTFF
-143 NLFTYEFLNGN
+143 DLFTYEFLHGN

-167 TEETAGKYF
+167 TEEAAEKYF
-176 GNENP
+176 GDENP
-181 IGRSL
+181 IGKSL

-201 SIPKNSILQF
+201 SIPKNSINQF

-222 IGQYN
+222 IGQYG
-227 DSWGS
+227 DSWGN
-232 NSIRTYIKLYENVI
+232 NSIRTYIKLYESAV

-261 NENTTTDFMAAP
+261 NEDTTTDFMAAP
-273 FTRIHLHQYWGYG
+273 FTGIHLHQYWGYG

-294 VYIFSAIAVF
+294 VYIFSAIAIF

-334 GAHRRAVITQFFG
+334 GAGRRSIIFQFFG

-352 AFVSLIFALIIVSSV
+352 AFISLVFALIIVSSI
-367 LEIFNKVAGKDL
+367 LEVFNKLSGKEL
-379 DFSSLLSPQFIIAMI
+379 DFSSLMSPQFIIAMT
-394 LVTLLAGLVSGI
+394 LVTLLSGMISGI
-406 YPALYLSAFRPIKV
+406 YPALFLSAFRPIKV
-420 LKGDLST
+420 LKGDLSM
-427 GMKSGWFRKVLV
+427 GLKSGWFRKVLV

-445 SVFLIIGTLIIYRQ
+445 SVFLIIGTVIIYRQ

-477 FQMRGEIK
+477 FQMRGGIK
-485 ENYQNIKDAFL
+485 DNYQTIKDEFL
-496 RDPQVLGVSAASHQ
+496 RDPQVLNVSASNHQ

-530 SVLIGTNIVDYDFV
+530 GVLIGTHIVDYDYI
-544 ETMKIELKDGRSF
+544 ETVKIALKDGRSF
-557 SREFPSDMASPA
+557 SKEFPADLANPA
-569 DSSANFM
+569 DSSANFI

-582 TIMDKENAVGE
+582 KIMDKENAVGE
-593 RFRMWGMEGRIIGVM
+593 RFSFWGMEGRVIGVM
-608 KDFHYHAV
+608 KDFHFNSV
-616 RSKIEPLMFFLAPTD
+616 RSKIEPMVFFLAPTE
-631 WFSWITVRVAPGNL
+631 WHSWIVVRVAPGDLTKTMRDL
-645 EKTMRGLEETWKEI
+645 EKTWNEI

-665 DYHFVDESLDLMY
+665 DYNFVDESIDQMY
-678 RTEERLGT
+678 RTEERLGN

-704 GLASFTAERRT
+704 GLASFTAEQRT
-715 REIGVRKVMG
+715 QEIGIRKVMG
-725 ARVSSVMM
+725 ARVGTVMM

-742 VMISCMIAIPASLLV
+742 VIISCLIAIPASLLV
-757 MRKVFLQNFEYRT
+757 MGKVFLQNFEYRT

-803 PANALRY
+803 PADALRY

>member
-1 MTSSIVFLLY
+1 
-11 EPNLPPDM
+11 M

-27 IRSIIRQK
+27 IRSLYRQK
-35 GFSLINILGLAIGL
+35 GFSLINILGLAFGL
-49 ACALMILLWVQDE
+49 ACALLILLWVQDE
-62 LTYDKFHEHADRLY
+62 LSFDRFHEHAERLY

-101 WKEEIPEIEDACRFQ
+101 WKDEIPEIEDACRYQ

-137 VDSSFF
+137 VDSTFF
-143 NLFTYEFLNGN
+143 DLFNYEFLHGN

-167 TEETAGKYF
+167 TEETAEKYF
-176 GNENP
+176 GDENP
-181 IGRSL
+181 IGKSL
-186 SVNNKFEFTV
+186 SVNNQFEFTV
-196 TAVLK
+196 TAVLR
-201 SIPKNSILQF
+201 SIPKNSINQF

-217 DYLKE
+217 DYLRE
-222 IGQYN
+222 IGQYS
-227 DSWGS
+227 DSWGN
-232 NSIRTYIKLYENVI
+232 NSIRTYIKLYENAV

-256 VVKKH
+256 IVKQH
-261 NENTTTDFMAAP
+261 NEETTTDFMVAP

-294 VYIFSAIAVF
+294 VYIFSAIAIF

-334 GAHRRAVITQFFG
+334 GAGRRAVITQFFG

-352 AFVSLIFALIIVSSV
+352 AFISLIFALIIVSSI
-367 LEIFNKVAGKDL
+367 LEVFNKVSGKEL
-379 DFSSLLSPQFIIAMI
+379 NFNSLLTPQFIIAMI
-394 LVTLLAGLVSGI
+394 LVTLIAGLISGI

-420 LKGDLST
+420 LKGDLSA

-445 SVFLIIGTLIIYRQ
+445 SVFLIIGTVIIYRQ

-469 YDKENMFY
+469 YDRENMFY
-477 FQMRGEIK
+477 FQMRGQIK
-485 ENYQNIKDAFL
+485 DNYQTIKDEFL
-496 RDPQVLGVSAASHQ
+496 RDPQVLGVSAASSQ

-517 SGGGDWDGKDPDQ
+517 SGGGDWDGRDPDL
-530 SVLIGTNIVDYDFV
+530 SVLIGNNIVDYDFI

-557 SREFPSDMASPA
+557 SREFPGDMASLE
-569 DSSANFM
+569 DTSANFM

-582 TIMDKENAVGE
+582 EIMEKENAVGE
-593 RFRMWGMEGRIIGVM
+593 RFQMWGMQGRIVGVM
-608 KDFHYHAV
+608 KDFHYHSV
-616 RSKIEPLMFFLAPTD
+616 RTKIEPLMFMLGFEEYL
-631 WFSWITVRVAPGNL
+631 SWIVVRVAPGDLTKTMKGL
-645 EKTMRGLEETWKEI
+645 EKTWTEI

-665 DYHFVDESLDLMY
+665 EYNFVDESIDQMY
-678 RTEERLGT
+678 RTEERLGN

-704 GLASFTAERRT
+704 GLASFTAEQRT
-715 REIGVRKVMG
+715 QEIGIRKVMG
-725 ARVSSVMM
+725 AKVGTVMM
-733 LLSKEFSLL
+733 LLSKEFSIL
-742 VMISCMIAIPASLLV
+742 VIISCLIAIPASILV
-757 MRKVFLQNFEYRT
+757 MGKVFLQNFEYRT

-803 PANALRY
+803 PADALRY

>member
-1 MTSSIVFLLY
+1 
-11 EPNLPPDM
+11 M
-19 FRNYLITA
+19 FRNYLITS
-27 IRSIIRQK
+27 IRSLFRQK

-49 ACALMILLWVQDE
+49 ACALLILLWVQDE
-62 LTYDKFHEHADRLY
+62 LSFDKFHEHADRLY

-90 VNVTPYPSGPV
+90 VTVTPYPSGPV
-101 WKEEIPEIEDACRFQ
+101 WKDEIPEIEDACRHQ
-116 WPSGMLFTFGEKAF
+116 WPSGMLFTYGEKAF

-137 VDSSFF
+137 VDSTFF
-143 NLFTYEFLNGN
+143 NLFTYEFLHGN

-167 TEETAGKYF
+167 TEETADKYF
-176 GNENP
+176 GDENP
-181 IGRSL
+181 IGKGL
-186 SVNNKFEFTV
+186 TVNNTYEFTV

-201 SIPKNSILQF
+201 SLPKNSINQF

-222 IGQYN
+222 IGQFN
-227 DSWGS
+227 DHWGS
-232 NSIRTYIKLYENVI
+232 NSIRTYIKLYENAV

-256 VVKKH
+256 VVKQH
-261 NENTTTDFMAAP
+261 NEETTTDFMAAP
-273 FTRIHLHQYWGYG
+273 FTRIHLHQYFGYG

-294 VYIFSAIAVF
+294 VYIFSAIAIF

-334 GAHRRAVITQFFG
+334 GASRRAVIIQFFG

-352 AFVSLIFALIIVSSV
+352 AFISLIFALIIVSSI
-367 LEIFNKVAGKDL
+367 LEVFNKVSGKEL
-379 DFSSLLSPQFIIAMI
+379 DFSNLMLPRFIIAMI
-394 LVTLLAGLVSGI
+394 LVTLAAGLISGI

-420 LKGDLST
+420 LKGDLSS

-439 VVQFTL
+439 IVQFTL
-445 SVFLIIGTLIIYRQ
+445 SVFLIIGTMIIYRQ

-469 YDKENMFY
+469 YDRENMFY
-477 FQMRGEIK
+477 FQMRGQIK
-485 ENYQNIKDAFL
+485 DNYQTIKDAFL
-496 RDPQVLGVSAASHQ
+496 RDPQVLGVSAATHQ

-517 SGGGDWDGKDPDQ
+517 SGGGDWDGRDPEL
-530 SVLIGTNIVDYDFV
+530 SVLIGNNIVDYDFI
-544 ETMKIELKDGRSF
+544 ETMRIELKDGRSF
-557 SREFPSDMASPA
+557 SREFPADMASLE

-582 TIMDKENAVGE
+582 KIMEKENAVGE

-608 KDFHYHAV
+608 KDFHYHSV
-616 RSKIEPLMFFLAPTD
+616 RTKIEPLMFMLGFNEYLA
-631 WFSWITVRVAPGNL
+631 WIVVRVAPGDLTKTMRDL
-645 EKTMRGLEETWKEI
+645 EKTWNEI

-665 DYHFVDESLDLMY
+665 DYNFVDESLDQMY

-694 AIIIACLGLF
+694 AILIACLGLF
-704 GLASFTAERRT
+704 GLASFTAEQRT
-715 REIGVRKVMG
+715 QEIGIRKVMG
-725 ARVSSVMM
+725 ARVSTVMM

-742 VMISCMIAIPASLLV
+742 VIISCLIAIPASLLV
-757 MRKVFLQNFEYRT
+757 MGKVFLQNFEYRT
-770 DMAWWIFLAASLAA
+770 DMVWWIFLAASLAA

-790 TVSYQAARAALTN
+790 TVSYQAARAALAN
-803 PANALRY
+803 PADALRY

>member
-1 MTSSIVFLLY
+1 ML
-11 EPNLPPDM
+11 
-19 FRNYLITA
+19 RNYLITA
-27 IRSIIRQK
+27 IRSFYRQK
-35 GFSLINILGLAIGL
+35 GFSLINILGLAFGL
-49 ACALMILLWVQDE
+49 ACALLILLWVQDE
-62 LTYDKFHEHADRLY
+62 LSFDRFHEHADRLY

-90 VNVTPYPSGPV
+90 VNVTPWPSGPV
-101 WKEEIPEIEDACRFQ
+101 WKDEIPEIEDASRFQ
-116 WPSGMLFTFGEKAF
+116 WSSGLLFTYGEKAF

-137 VDSSFF
+137 VDSTFF
-143 NLFTYEFLNGN
+143 DLFTYEFLHGN
-154 KATALTEPYSAVL
+154 KASALTQPYSAVL
-167 TEETAGKYF
+167 TEEAAEKYF
-176 GNENP
+176 GDENP
-181 IGRSL
+181 IGKSL
-186 SVNNKFEFTV
+186 NANNKYEFTI

-201 SIPKNSILQF
+201 SLPKNSIIQF

-217 DYLKE
+217 DFLKE
-222 IGQYN
+222 TGQYN
-227 DSWGS
+227 DHWGN
-232 NSIRTYIKLYENVI
+232 NSIRTYIKLYENAV

-256 VVKKH
+256 VVKKY
-261 NENTTTDFMAAP
+261 NEDTTTDFMAAP
-273 FTRIHLHQYWGYG
+273 FTRIHLYEYWGYG
-286 HDPGAIVF
+286 HNPGAIVF
-294 VYIFSAIAVF
+294 IYIFSAIAIF

-309 CINFMNLSTARSATR
+309 CINFMNLSTARSSTR
-324 AREIGLRKVS
+324 AREIGLRKAS
-334 GAHRRAVITQFFG
+334 GASKRAVIIQFFG

-352 AFVSLIFALIIVSSV
+352 AFISLFFALIIVSSI
-367 LEIFNKVAGKDL
+367 LEVFNNVSGKEL
-379 DFSSLLSPQFIIAMI
+379 DFSNLLTPRFILAMI
-394 LVTLLAGLVSGI
+394 LVTLIAGLISGI

-420 LKGDLST
+420 LKGDLSA

-445 SVFLIIGTLIIYRQ
+445 SVFLIIGTVIIYRQ

-485 ENYQNIKDAFL
+485 DKYQTIKDAFL
-496 RDPQVLGVSAASHQ
+496 RDPQVLGVSAAGHQ

-517 SGGGDWDGKDPDQ
+517 SGGGDWDGKDPDL
-530 SVLIGTNIVDYDFV
+530 SVLIGHNIVDYDFI

-557 SREFPSDMASPA
+557 SRDFPGDMASME
-569 DSSANFM
+569 DTSANFM

-582 TIMDKENAVGE
+582 EIMEKENAVGE
-593 RFRMWGMEGRIIGVM
+593 MFRMWGMEGRIIGVM
-608 KDFHYHAV
+608 KDFHYHSV
-616 RSKIEPLMFFLAPTD
+616 RTKIEPLIFMLGFNEY
-631 WFSWITVRVAPGNL
+631 FSWIVVRVAPGDLSKTMGSL
-645 EKTMRGLEETWKEI
+645 EKSWEEV

-665 DYHFVDESLDLMY
+665 DYSFVEESLDQMY

-704 GLASFTAERRT
+704 GLASFTAEQRT
-715 REIGVRKVMG
+715 QEIGVRKVMG
-725 ARVSSVMM
+725 ARVSTVMM

-742 VMISCMIAIPASLLV
+742 VLLSCMIAIPASLLV
-757 MRKVFLQNFEYRT
+757 MGKVFLQNFEYRT
-770 DMAWWIFLAASLAA
+770 DMTWWIFLGASLAA
-784 LLIAIL
+784 LLIAVL

-803 PANALRY
+803 PADALRH